1 MKNVQV
7 FGLKENEIFPAIK
20 SPVQYLSFADL
31 DGVLGFMSCKE
42 NQDKDLFEE
51 ILWKHGLDIT
61 SKYYIEKCLHRPR
74 TKKEVFDGFRVVAKE
89 RTDLEWRLS
98 GAASLEAKL
107 FTEDKSLMD
116 ELLSLDPRNHR
127 HLKRDV
133 DDEIGCDVDVEV
145 LN

>member
-1 MKNVQV
+1 MKGVLIL
-7 FGLKENEIFPAIK
+7 GLKENEIFPAIE

-107 FTEDKSLMD
+107 FTDDKSLMD
-116 ELLSLDPRNHR
+116 ELLSLDGRYCKH
-127 HLKRDV
+127 DQFE
-133 DDEIGCDVDVEV
+133 DDREV
-145 LN
+145 SSRLGVIL

>member
-7 FGLKENEIFPAIK
+7 FGLKENEIFPSLELPIN
-20 SPVQYLSFADL
+20 YLSFYDL
-31 DGVLGFMSCKE
+31 DKVVGFMSCKE
-42 NQDKDLFEE
+42 NQDKEEFERILFENG
-51 ILWKHGLDIT
+51 IDT
-61 SKYYIEKCLHRPR
+61 SKKYYIEKCLHRPR
-74 TKKEVFDGFRVVAKE
+74 TSNIPYDGFRVVAKE
-89 RTDLEWRLS
+89 RTDLTWRLS

-107 FTEDKSLMD
+107 FTEDKSLRD
-116 ELLSLDPRNHR
+116 ALLDLDPRNHR